1 MNCLD
6 RLTTPQLQ
14 KIHEGKVRDSFRVDA
29 STRMIVVTDRI
40 SAFDL
45 KMKTPIP
52 DKGQVL
58 NRLATWWFEATQDIV
73 GNHVLSMFD
82 PNVTLVKEAKPIRVE
97 MIVRGYLSGSVW
109 RGYQQGRRE
118 FSGTKVP
125 DGLTNNARL
134 PQPIVT
140 PTTKSES
147 DEEITPDGIVAS
159 GLATRDMY
167 RQMEQISLAL
177 FERGTKVLAEKG
189 LILADTKYEFGLI
202 DGELVLIDEIHTPDS
217 SRFWE
222 QQRYDENPD
231 KVPQLDKE
239 FVRQWLMANR
249 DKVTGEYP
257 RILPPDVVE
266 ETARRYREI
275 FQRITG
281 WPVITPD
288 DIYARVYASLVRK
301 GLIKE
306 GYVAVIMG
314 SPSDMDHCRK
324 IAEQVERYGVKA
336 ELRVVSAH
344 KNGERLE
351 GIAAEYNHSIEPGAV
366 VAVAGESNGLG
377 GALAANLNIPVIN
390 CPPFKDRVDMMVN
403 LNSSLMMPS
412 KVPAATVVRPDC
424 AALIAVRAL
433 NLRSL
438 RERMNEEIRQMK
450 DDLRKADLDARGW

>member
-1 MNCLD
+1 
-6 RLTTPQLQ
+6 
-14 KIHEGKVRDSFRVDA
+14 
-29 STRMIVVTDRI
+29 
-40 SAFDL
+40 
-45 KMKTPIP
+45 
-52 DKGQVL
+52 
-58 NRLATWWFEATQDIV
+58 
-73 GNHVLSMFD
+73 
-82 PNVTLVKEAKPIRVE
+82 VKEAKPIKVE

-118 FSGTKVP
+118 FSGTSVP

-140 PTTKSES
+140 PTTKDES
-147 DEEITPDGIVAS
+147 DEEITPDGIVAT

-167 RQMEQISLAL
+167 RQMEKISLAL

-189 LILADTKYEFGLI
+189 LILADTKYEFGLV
-202 DGELVLIDEIHTPDS
+202 DSELVLIDEIHTPDS

-222 QQRYDENPD
+222 QKRYDENPD

-249 DKVTGEYP
+249 DKKSGAYP
-257 RILPPDVVE
+257 RVLPADVVE

-275 FQRITG
+275 FTLITG
-281 WPVITPD
+281 ETIATPED
-288 DIYARVYASLVRK
+288 VHGRLYWSLVRK

-314 SPSDMDHCRK
+314 SPADMDHCRK
-324 IAEQVERYGVKA
+324 IADMVERYGVKV

-344 KNGERLE
+344 KNGERIE
-351 GIAAEYNHSIEPGAV
+351 GIAAEYNNSIEPGAV

-377 GALAANLNIPVIN
+377 GALASNLNIPVIN
-390 CPPFKDRVDMMVN
+390 CPPFKDRTDMLVN
-403 LNSSLMMPS
+403 LHSSLMMPS
-412 KVPAATVVRPDC
+412 KVPASTVVRPDC
-424 AALIAVRAL
+424 AALAAVRSL

-438 RERMNEEIRQMK
+438 RGKLSEEIHQMK
-450 DDLRKADLDARGW
+450 EDLKRADFEARGW